1 MLKFNPTA
9 GAPALA
15 DGGMGGGPTPNPG
28 DHTITDGRAA
38 RAEIEIQVL
47 IFCPG
52 LQNTLKAM
60 KTRENCEKTICSS
73 ASNPS
78 RNVVHATC
86 ATASQRARDGDDD
99 RRDDDGN
106 RRDDDDDSRDDDD
119 DYHAATCATALNVR
133 ATCATTKQCSRDV
146 GNLYF

>member
-60 KTRENCEKTICSS
+60 KTRENCEIAICSS
-73 ASNPS
+73 APNPY

-99 RRDDDGN
+99 RRDDD
-106 RRDDDDDSRDDDD
+106 DDD

-133 ATCATTKQCSRDV
+133 ATCATTKQRSRDV